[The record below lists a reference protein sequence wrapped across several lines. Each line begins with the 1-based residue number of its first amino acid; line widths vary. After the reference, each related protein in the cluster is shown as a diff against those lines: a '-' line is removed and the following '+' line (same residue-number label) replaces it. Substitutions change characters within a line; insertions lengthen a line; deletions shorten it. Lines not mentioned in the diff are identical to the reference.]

1 MRRTAPATG
10 EDNKE
15 DSVVRP
21 MTTPKP
27 KLVTQLTCLC
37 CRLFWSMVEPS
48 VRSELSDQPIPFPC
62 GGAMD
67 VPIPQ
72 PFDVAVNLLVQ
83 HRLRI

>member
-1 MRRTAPATG
+1 
-10 EDNKE
+10 
-15 DSVVRP
+15 

-27 KLVTQLTCLC
+27 KLVTQLTRLC